1 MFNNSFPENR
11 DFYQIMSKNHVEP
24 GRPEMTTLL
33 LLKARWIPKAKNTL
47 SEYVIIF
54 AFPPQQQ
61 LQERDPM
68 LSYTY
73 IG

>member
-1 MFNNSFPENR
+1 
-11 DFYQIMSKNHVEP
+11 
-24 GRPEMTTLL
+24 MTTLL